1 MTSIRK
7 IWTGLFLGV
16 AFWGGCA
23 QVVAQASASSSA
35 EALHEMAQLAGV
47 IFTGQVVGVRT
58 QDAMGGTIGGMLG
71 VVEIEF
77 AVEDAV
83 RGVSG
88 GSYTL
93 REWAGLWTGG
103 NEPFVVGQRYLM
115 LLHAPGA
122 GGLSSPVGG
131 MDGAIPI
138 RGGADGVGRVV
149 DLGWVATRVLR
160 PTAYLQTARQGPVG
174 GPINVTARMVGAA
187 ADTTANVAAAVVPI
201 ERMTALASQ
210 SAGYTAVVG
219 MLRGW
224 EKNDQVAR

>member
-16 AFWGGCA
+16 AFWGGCGQA
-23 QVVAQASASSSA
+23 QVAASVSAQ
-35 EALHEMAQLAGV
+35 EGALHEMAQLAGV
-47 IFTGQVVGVRT
+47 IFTGQVVAVRSH
-58 QDAMGGTIGGMLG
+58 DAMGAAAG

-83 RGVSG
+83 RGVRG

-93 REWAGLWTGG
+93 REWAGLWPGG
-103 NEPFVVGQRYLM
+103 DSPFVVGQRYLM
-115 LLHAPGA
+115 LLHSPGA

-138 RGGADGVGRVV
+138 RGGAEMVGRVV
-149 DLGWVATRVLR
+149 DLGWVGTRVVR
-160 PTAYLQTARQGPVG
+160 PTAYAGTQKQGVVG
-174 GPINVTARMVGAA
+174 GPINVKAAVVGAGGV
-187 ADTTANVAAAVVPI
+187 DTANASVAVVPI
-201 ERMTALASQ
+201 ERMTA
-210 SAGYTAVVG
+210 SALPSTAYKTVVG

-224 EKNDQVAR
+224 ETNGQGAR